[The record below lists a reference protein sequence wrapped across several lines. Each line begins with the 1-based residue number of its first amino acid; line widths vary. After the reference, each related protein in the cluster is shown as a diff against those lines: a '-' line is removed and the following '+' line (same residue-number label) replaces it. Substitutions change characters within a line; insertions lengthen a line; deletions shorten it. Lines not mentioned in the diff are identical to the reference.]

1 MKKVINGSLYNT
13 DTANCI
19 GSWSNNLPYNDFG
32 WCEESLYRTK
42 SGKYFL
48 HGEGGAMSIYCVH
61 SGNSTSGGEMI
72 KPLSLPEAS
81 QWAEECLSGEEYIAE
96 FHAVGE
102 DGTDLYDMHI
112 QLPREAKERLD
123 EMKERSGKAYVQ
135 IITELILKG
144 RGV

>member
-13 DTANCI
+13 DTANCV

-61 SGNSTSGGEMI
+61 SGNSTCGGERI
-72 KPLSLPEAS
+72 KPLTYVEAK
-81 QWAEECLSGEEYIAE
+81 QWAEENLPTDEYLSEFGTPEETE
-96 FHAVGE
+96 TTE
-102 DGTDLYDMHI
+102 MHI
-112 QLPREAKERLD
+112 YLSAAQKAKLD
-123 EMKERSGKAYVQ
+123 RIRTSTGKPLNSIVCD
-135 IITELILKG
+135 IINQYQE
-144 RGV
+144 